1 MLLSALK
8 KGPLVPVFLSMFVV
22 LFALGDDHCDGEGSW
37 GDMKNLKLVSMCFPM
52 MAKDAEHF
60 KNTH

>member
-1 MLLSALK
+1 M
-8 KGPLVPVFLSMFVV
+8 FLSMFVV
-22 LFALGDDHCDGEGSW
+22 LFALGDGHCDGEGGW
-37 GDMKNLKLVSMCFPM
+37 GDMKNLKLVSM